1 MTTSDDRL
9 KALFAADLPP
19 ARDPAFQANVLAALV
34 RRRFLGELGLISAA
48 SALGAVALGVLWPTL
63 GPVLARLGR
72 DLAPAA
78 IALAVAVSILALA
91 SGRSGGLTA

>member
-34 RRRFLGELGLISAA
+34 RHRFLGELGLISAT
-48 SALGAVALGVLWPTL
+48 SLLGGAALGVLWPTL
-63 GPVLARLGR
+63 GPVLARLGQ

-78 IALAVAVSILALA
+78 IAMGIAVSILALA
-91 SGRSGGLTA
+91 SDRSGGLTA

>member
-34 RRRFLGELGLISAA
+34 RRRFLGELGLISAT
-48 SALGAVALGVLWPTL
+48 SLLGAVALGVLWPTL
-63 GPVLARLGR
+63 GPVLARLGQ

-78 IALAVAVSILALA
+78 IATGLAVSILALA
-91 SGRSGGLTA
+91 SDRSGGLTA